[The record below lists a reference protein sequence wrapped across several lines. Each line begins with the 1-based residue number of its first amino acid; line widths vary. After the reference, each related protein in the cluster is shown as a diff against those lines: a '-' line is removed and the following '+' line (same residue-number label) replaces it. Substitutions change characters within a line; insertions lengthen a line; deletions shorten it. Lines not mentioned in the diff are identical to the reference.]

1 MDDGERLVTLGAHD
15 RTTIQTLL
23 HQRELAPRLRERLE
37 MVKAADLWAD
47 LPAIAAWRGRSPKT
61 VRRWLER
68 FTVEGIA
75 GLADAPRSGRPA
87 KADQT
92 YLAVLEQTVETPP
105 RTLGLAFDVWT
116 SARLSTYLAQVTGVM
131 LSPGWLRA
139 LLARQGF
146 ACGRPK
152 HTLGHLQEPD
162 AVATCEA
169 ELAQVGE
176 KGGRCAGAL

>member
-1 MDDGERLVTLGAHD
+1 MNDGPQHLIALSAHD
-15 RTTIQTLL
+15 RSVLQTLV

-37 MVKAADLWAD
+37 MVKAADLGAD
-47 LPAIAAWRGRSPKT
+47 LAAIARWSGRSPKT
-61 VRRWLER
+61 VRRWLAQYAAK
-68 FTVEGIA
+68 GIA
-75 GLADAPRSGRPA
+75 GLADAPRSGRPI
-87 KADQT
+87 KADVA
-92 YLAVLEQTVETPP
+92 YLGALEQAVATAP

-116 SARLSTYLAQVTGVM
+116 SARLSIYLAAQTGVV

-152 HTLGHLQEPD
+152 HSLTHLQDPE
-162 AVATCEA
+162 AVAACEA

-176 KGGRCAGAL
+176 KGGL